1 MDEDD
6 SLTLIDELE
15 KSTLSVADESSVEL
29 DSSAKLEELSTA
41 RTSPELPKSPKA
53 SESATF
59 SDSEQATNAITAKR
73 HKKFF
78 TNPPPKS
85 RNQHLNKIYSN
96 HLQVPRKNG
105 AFRISVASGS
115 FVREIAQI
123 IEKCSF
129 RGQNY
134 IEKCSFGGQNYIEKC
149 KKPRNFTKN
158 AIFYVI
164 ESFLPTFL
172 SFLPPFWVFSLHF
185 CFMGREKLIVKNYM
199 ESPALISAVPYI
211 KFSFGL
217 VKVT

>member
-1 MDEDD
+1 MGVMVADEEMDEED
-6 SLTLIDELE
+6 SPTLIDELE

-85 RNQHLNKIYSN
+85 RNQHSSKIHSN
-96 HLQVPRKNG
+96 YLDVPQKNS

-134 IEKCSFGGQNYIEKC
+134 IEKCNFLLPKYIEKC
-149 KKPRNFTKN
+149 NFKHRKH
-158 AIFYVI
+158 I
-164 ESFLPTFL
+164 EKCKT
-172 SFLPPFWVFSLHF
+172 
-185 CFMGREKLIVKNYM
+185 R
-199 ESPALISAVPYI
+199 
-211 KFSFGL
+211 
-217 VKVT
+217 

>member
-53 SESATF
+53 SESTTF

-85 RNQHLNKIYSN
+85 RNQHSSKIHSN
-96 HLQVPRKNG
+96 YLDVPQKND
-105 AFRISVASGS
+105 ASRISVASSS

-134 IEKCSFGGQNYIEKC
+134 IEKC
-149 KKPRNFTKN
+149 KKPRNFTKS
-158 AIFYVI
+158 AIFASLSVF
-164 ESFLPTFL
+164 FLHLNFGDSKL
-172 SFLPPFWVFSLHF
+172 DLRS
-185 CFMGREKLIVKNYM
+185 REILLRTYFRKRQWREILTIQ
-199 ESPALISAVPYI
+199 
-211 KFSFGL
+211 
-217 VKVT
+217 

>member
-1 MDEDD
+1 MRVMAADEDMDEDD

-15 KSTLSVADESSVEL
+15 KSTLSVADESLVEL

-96 HLQVPRKNG
+96 HLQVPQEKEI
-105 AFRISVASGS
+105 FKTSVANGS
-115 FVREIAQI
+115 F
-123 IEKCSF
+123 IEKM
-129 RGQNY
+129 
-134 IEKCSFGGQNYIEKC
+134 
-149 KKPRNFTKN
+149 T
-158 AIFYVI
+158 
-164 ESFLPTFL
+164 
-172 SFLPPFWVFSLHF
+172 
-185 CFMGREKLIVKNYM
+185 
-199 ESPALISAVPYI
+199 
-211 KFSFGL
+211 
-217 VKVT
+217 